1 MLDRVAAA
9 AQEWATHVAAPAHHS
24 LHLYYYHYLTHSL
37 SKSPAVSGQASGHAR
52 VSATT
57 VFIILTHSRQSS
69 KTRESGGCVGV
80 EL

>member
-1 MLDRVAAA
+1 MLDRAAAA

-37 SKSPAVSGQASGHAR
+37 SKSPVVSGQASGHAR

-57 VFIILTHSRQSS
+57 VFITHSL
-69 KTRESGGCVGV
+69 TRAASP
-80 EL
+80 